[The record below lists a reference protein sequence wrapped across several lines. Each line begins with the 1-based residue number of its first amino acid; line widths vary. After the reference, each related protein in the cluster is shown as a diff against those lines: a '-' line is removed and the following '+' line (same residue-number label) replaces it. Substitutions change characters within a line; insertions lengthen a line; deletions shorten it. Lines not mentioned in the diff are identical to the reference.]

1 MILELKNIRKE
12 YDHPVLKGICH
23 IFSSGKLYVLK
34 GVSGCGKSTL
44 LNIIG
49 GIEPFYSGDVILD
62 GKRQA
67 HGSDGQRNA
76 CGYIY
81 QQSLLLAGITVREN
95 LRLIQNGDNRIAIL
109 CSELGITPLLDKY
122 PEELSGGERQRV
134 SIARALLRDA
144 QILLADEPT
153 ASLDDANSRRIA
165 DLLAGLRAENR
176 ILIVATHEHYFDE
189 YADEIIDL
197 KYGVIEKIR
206 ERESGCKEQPL
217 PAVEKSQSKAKPIR
231 FIQFNLKRGKSSL
244 RPLALLPL
252 ALIFTIIMLVST
264 VQNCFSGEYYRF
276 IKQSYPIEAFNL
288 RRNRYEAAPASMY
301 KNNLLIYEQYQI
313 TEGNVTAYYLAE
325 KPDSVLAIDGML
337 EYGSFPA
344 GADEIIISSTY
355 AATELHA
362 GENLKG
368 CIGRKVSFCGKE
380 FTVSGILY
388 KIDRSVDA
396 EKGNRNDGFYSYL
409 FSDIYYTD
417 VEKAEGAL
425 IFVPYQSLKAL
436 GVPRT
441 DNAQLRCSY
450 RGLFDDDTTCAAIKA
465 IALGANHS
473 PGSSI
478 AQDFTLNIF
487 EAQIRDAQSTVN
499 IISAIFSGILLVC
512 FVIACVFISAQVQLE
527 LFYRR
532 KELGFLQIFGLPKK
546 QLKALVLTGYALKI
560 SLSALFSAVLYAVC
574 LLVYYFL
581 TGHRVFFNFLHTLA
595 AALFIAAF
603 YILAVRRSI
612 SKFLRGSIIEL
623 ITH

>member
-12 YDHPVLKGICH
+12 YDRPVLKGISH
-23 IFSSGKLYVLK
+23 TFSSGKLYVLK
-34 GVSGCGKSTL
+34 GVSGCGKRTL

-49 GIEPFYSGDVILD
+49 GIEPVYSGEVMLD

-67 HGSDGQRNA
+67 CGSDGQRNA

-95 LRLIQNGDNRIAIL
+95 LRLIQNNDDHIAGL
-109 CSELGITPLLDKY
+109 CSELGITPLLDKC

-144 QILLADEPT
+144 QILLVDEPT

-165 DLLAGLRAENR
+165 GLLASLRAENR

-206 ERESGCKEQPL
+206 ERESCRKEQPL
-217 PAVEKSQSKAKPIR
+217 PAVEKSQAKVKPIS
-231 FIQFNLKRGKSSL
+231 FIQFNLRRGKSSL

-276 IKQSYPIEAFNL
+276 IKQAYPIEAFNL
-288 RRNRYEAAPASMY
+288 RRDRYEAAPASMH
-301 KNNLLIYEQYQI
+301 KNNLLVYEQYQI
-313 TEGNVTAYYLAE
+313 TEGDVTAYYLAE

-344 GADEIIISSTY
+344 SADEIIISSAY
-355 AATELHA
+355 AAAELHA

-388 KIDRSVDA
+388 EIDRSADA
-396 EKGNRNDGFYSYL
+396 EKGNRNKGFYSYL

-417 VEKAEGAL
+417 VEKAEGSL

-436 GVPRT
+436 GAPMT

-450 RGLFDDDTTCAAIKA
+450 RGLFDDDTTYAAIKD
-465 IALGANHS
+465 IALGTNHS

-487 EAQIRDAQSTVN
+487 EAQIRDAQSTIN

-546 QLKALVLTGYALKI
+546 QLKTLVLTGYGLKI
-560 SLSALFSAVLYAVC
+560 SLSALFSAVLYAAC

-612 SKFLRGSIIEL
+612 SKFLKAGIIDL
-623 ITH
+623 ITQ